1 MKTYVGTKVLLA
13 VAMTLGAYNEKRG
26 WKLPED
32 ENPEREGYF
41 VSYSDDYCSWSPKEV
56 FEESYVPLKVLGVS
70 KTSGLPHEQRV
81 IEEANE
87 LLEKITKLSLF
98 IDSNPI
104 FQNIDEK
111 EQCRLK
117 LQLVTMK
124 GYYSV
129 LVERIENFKD

>member
-26 WKLPED
+26 WTIPEN
-32 ENPEREGYF
+32 EYPNTEGYF
-41 VSYSDDYCSWSPKEV
+41 VQYSDDYVSWSPKEV
-56 FEESYVPLKVLGVS
+56 FEESYIELKLS
-70 KTSGLPHEQRV
+70 NIEKTSELPHQQRV
-81 IEEANE
+81 IEEAKE
-87 LLEKITKLSLF
+87 LADKAEKLSYF
-98 IDSNPI
+98 IELNPI
-104 FQNIDEK
+104 FDKLPKE

-129 LVERIENFKD
+129 LSERIDNF